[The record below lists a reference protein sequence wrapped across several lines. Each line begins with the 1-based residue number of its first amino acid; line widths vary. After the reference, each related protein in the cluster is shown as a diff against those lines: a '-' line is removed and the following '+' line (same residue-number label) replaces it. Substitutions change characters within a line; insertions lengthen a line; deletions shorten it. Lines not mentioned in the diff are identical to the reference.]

1 MVFSKYNYPLNAIAC
16 INGGDLE
23 DKDSVFSAEEI
34 ERIKNSEFLSAD
46 FEFVVNTEPK
56 FDDRDRKIVE
66 LYFKE
71 NCTYETIGGR
81 LGISRARVGQK
92 LTAILRTLRRSPNK
106 EKLAMGVNNYYNAQI
121 AEAFEKAYKQG
132 VTDGYAKACTE
143 GRKAEKNPFI
153 ISEVSS
159 LEIKDVLENGGM
171 SIRLY
176 NCLTRGGVST
186 VKQLVSMKPHEVVT
200 LRNLGLKSINEI
212 IEVLERYGFDASGYY
227 IYTTGDYKALARREK
242 NDTP

>member
-23 DKDSVFSAEEI
+23 GEDSVFSAEEI
-34 ERIKNSEFLSAD
+34 ERIKNSKFLSAD

-92 LTAILRTLRRSPNK
+92 LAAIPNK
-106 EKLAMGVNNYYNAQI
+106 EKLAMGVSNYYNAQI

-153 ISEVSS
+153 SSEASS
-159 LEIKDVLENGGM
+159 LEIKDVLESGGM

-200 LRNLGLKSINEI
+200 LRNLGSKSINEI
-212 IEVLERYGFDASGYY
+212 IEILERYGFDASGYY